1 MEEKNDLENLLISYL
16 LHELNAEEEA
26 HVQRLIHADP
36 DVKKDFEALEN
47 LLRLISIKQNTDAIN
62 LVQER
67 RHLEELWNLRQQ
79 NNSPVAPV
87 VTMEK
92 QLGMRGRKYW
102 RMAVAAA
109 SVIIVLGF
117 GWLLLQN
124 KTDTAPAVATGNK
137 KIQADSDKIGTRFET
152 NVTGKPRRFILP
164 DGSEVILW
172 DQSIVSFNT
181 VFTGNKRDISLRG
194 KASFKVVKDKTRPF
208 TVYSD
213 GIATTAMGT
222 EFSVTSFAKENII
235 TVRLEEGKVVVKSM
249 DSVKGNF
256 INPLYLL
263 PGQELVYNKQQL
275 TAIVRKFKTD
285 LNDNVVAKDHII
297 EEDPSMPKNNGG
309 TWFMFN
315 NQSLSQIFDQLG
327 LIYNVDIVY
336 KKKDVEKMYF
346 IGKFD
351 KKDSLGYILQSIAT
365 INNLTLSK
373 DKTKYI
379 IRK

>member
-26 HVQRLIHADP
+26 HVQRLIHANP
-36 DVKKDFEALEN
+36 DVKRDFEALEN

-67 RHLEELWNLRQQ
+67 SHLEELWNLRQQ
-79 NNSPVAPV
+79 NNSPVTPV

-92 QLGMRGRKYW
+92 QPGMRGRKYW

-124 KTDTAPAVATGNK
+124 KTETAPAVATGSK
-137 KIQADSDKIGTRFET
+137 EIQADSDKTGTRFET

-213 GIATTAMGT
+213 GIATTALGT

-285 LNDNVVAKDHII
+285 LNGNVVAKDQII
-297 EEDPSMPKNNGG
+297 EDDPSMPKNNGG